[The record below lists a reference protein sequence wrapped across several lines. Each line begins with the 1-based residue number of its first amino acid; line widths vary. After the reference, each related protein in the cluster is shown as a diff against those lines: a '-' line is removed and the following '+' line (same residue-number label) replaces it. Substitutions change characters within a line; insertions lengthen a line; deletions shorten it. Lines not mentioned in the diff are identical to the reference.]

1 MCIYNVIYTCIYQ
14 TCDWEWSDIIEIRE
28 REKER
33 GSWMKSERTNVFK
46 ALVEEALEIAYI
58 LHYIYPL
65 KQTQENWIADSL

>member
-14 TCDWEWSDIIEIRE
+14 TCDWEWSDVIEI